1 MKKQILLNLLLFGLF
16 APLSIQAQ
24 TLTKD
29 ENQSIENILNSY
41 TKGVQTGKIKVDS
54 TKSVNDTLTVFA
66 TKNFSY
72 VPFRIDN
79 YSSLTQKLKDSLSA
93 QHSFKSIHIISD
105 NKDICNL
112 IPRSFLSLKD
122 KPAAFTNPSSIPL
135 IENLSRPY
143 TPTRGLNGKHIA
155 MWPSHGAYYELGLQR
170 WEWQRARMLQTVED
184 KYTESYVLPYLVPM
198 LENAGAIVMLPRE
211 RDTNPYEVI
220 VDNDG
225 HEASSPYYEQNG
237 SNLWRN
243 GVGTGFAYLRKTYK
257 DFENPFKE
265 GTYRVTETVNKE
277 KDASTITWTPNIPK
291 DRNYSVYVSY
301 KSLPNSTT
309 SAQYTV
315 YHKDGKTSFSVNQ
328 KMGGGTWIY
337 LGTFA
342 FDKGTKGKVVL
353 SNYSKETGTAIT
365 ADAVKFGGGMGNI
378 ARRADPDS
386 IIPNT
391 KTDRSSQR
399 IPRNAYQPK
408 IDYPYIVSGYPRFE
422 EGSRYWL
429 QWAGIPDSIYSPTH
443 GRDDYGDDYKD
454 RGTWVNYLAG
464 GTKAAPDYKGLNIP
478 IDLSFAFHSDAGTVY
493 GDSIIGTLGI
503 YNSSKYNGKFAD
515 GTSRM
520 ACHDLCDMVLSSI
533 THDIRTLYEP
543 KWTRRGMWDASYYE
557 AWEPR
562 VPAMLLELLSH
573 ENFADLRYGLDPR
586 FQFTV
591 SRAIYKGMLRF
602 LSDEYGYKYVVQ
614 PLPIDHFAA
623 VLSGTNKVKLMWKA
637 VNDSLEPTAVPER
650 YIVYKR
656 IGNGDFDNGTMVK
669 KTTFTCKIPT
679 DQVISFKI
687 TAVNKGGQSFPSEIL
702 SVGISSKSTTKPILI
717 VNGFDR
723 ISAPDD
729 FTSSDDEQAGFL
741 ADIDN
746 GVPYKYSIN
755 YIGKMKEFRRSIP
768 WTDDDSGGF
777 GDSYGNY
784 EKMVIAGNTFDYP
797 ALHGKCIMDAGYSF
811 VSTSKSAAVANQL
824 LNTND
829 YSAVDLILG
838 KEKQT
843 KMGRPGVTPLKFK
856 TFDADLQKSI
866 TDYCKTG
873 GRIFISG
880 SYVASDLWFNPLAP
894 ARDSDKIFAQKILK
908 YKWRDNRAAIEG
920 KVKYV
925 ASPLTTQQEEF
936 CYYNKPNETSYV
948 VESPDAIEPAD
959 SCAYTALRYS
969 ENNLSAGVV
978 FGGSEQDH
986 WRTVVFGFPFESL
999 KGDAVRSSMMKKILN
1014 FLLK

>member
-41 TKGVQTGKIKVDS
+41 TKGVQTGKIKIDS

-72 VPFRIDN
+72 VPFRTDN
-79 YSSLTQKLKDSLSA
+79 YTSLIQKLKDSLSA
-93 QHSFKSIHIISD
+93 QHSFKSIRIISD

-112 IPRSFLSLKD
+112 IPRPFLSLKD
-122 KPAAFTNPSSIPL
+122 KPAAFTNPCSIPL
-135 IENLSRPY
+135 IENLDRPY

-170 WEWQRARMLQTVED
+170 WEWQRARMLHTVED

-225 HEASSPYYEQNG
+225 YEASSPYREKNG
-237 SNLWRN
+237 SNSWRN

-257 DFENPFKE
+257 DFENPFTE

-277 KDASTITWTPNIPK
+277 KDASTVTWAPNIPK
-291 DRNYSVYVSY
+291 DRNYAVYVSY

-309 SAQYTV
+309 NAQYTV

-378 ARRADPDS
+378 ARRADSDS

-399 IPRNAYQPK
+399 IARNAYQPR
-408 IDYPYIVSGYPRFE
+408 IEYPYQVSGYPRFE

-443 GRDDYGDDYKD
+443 GRDDYADDYKD

-614 PLPIDHFAA
+614 PLPVDHFTA
-623 VLSGTNKVKLMWKA
+623 VLSGTDKVKLVWKA

-669 KTTFTCKIPT
+669 KPTFTCKIPT
-679 DQVISFKI
+679 DQVISFKV

-702 SVGISSKSTTKPILI
+702 SVGISSKSTAKPVLI

-797 ALHGKCIMDAGYSF
+797 ALHGKCIMDAGFSF
-811 VSTSKSAAVANQL
+811 VSASKSAAIAGHL
-824 LNTND
+824 LNTRD
-829 YSAVDLILG
+829 YCAVDLILG

-866 TDYCKTG
+866 TDYCKAG

-986 WRTVVFGFPFESL
+986 WRTVIFGFPFESL